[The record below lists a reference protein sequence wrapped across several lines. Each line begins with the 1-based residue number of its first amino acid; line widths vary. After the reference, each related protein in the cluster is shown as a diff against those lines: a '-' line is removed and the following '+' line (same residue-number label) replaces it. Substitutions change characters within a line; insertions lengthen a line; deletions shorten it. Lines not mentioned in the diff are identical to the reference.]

1 MQMRGAKLLTIM
13 LALVCSVMAVQ
24 AQDMSKKHDA
34 AMRRFAANNSLFV
47 LYHEVGHLL
56 FDELQLPVLGRE
68 EDAADN
74 VATWTLLNKQSKE
87 ADRALEDAAQGW
99 LWSGVAYDS
108 GGDESDYAANHSL
121 DKQRAYQIVCLMVG
135 KDDRAFKPIANKYSI
150 DRDRQ
155 DSCQWDYDTVDRSLK
170 GLLGDRS
177 KPGHGN
183 TEVTVTYHNASGSLA
198 RAADAFRSS
207 GIFDQVADELRANY
221 SLDVPVTFNARRC
234 GDANAFYDPDT
245 VEIIFCY
252 ELMQDYMDLYADN
265 RLGPSAGAKHKARDP
280 RARP

>member
-1 MQMRGAKLLTIM
+1 MQNHSAKLLAF
-13 LALVCSVMAVQ
+13 LAIVLCSALTAQ
-24 AQDMSKKHDA
+24 AQETSKKHDA
-34 AMRRFAANNSLFV
+34 AMRRFAYNNSLFV

-56 FDELQLPVLGRE
+56 FDKLQLPVLGRE

-99 LWSGVAYDS
+99 IWSGVAYNN
-108 GGDESDYAANHSL
+108 GGDESDFAANHSL

-135 KDDRAFKPIANKYSI
+135 KDERAFKPIANEFSI
-150 DRDRQ
+150 DHDRQ

-177 KPGHGN
+177 KPGQGD
-183 TEVTVTYHNASGSLA
+183 TKVTVTYHNAGGSLA

-207 GIFDQVADELRANY
+207 GIFDQVADELRQNY
-221 SLDVPVTFNARRC
+221 SLDVPIAFNARRC
-234 GDANAFYDPDT
+234 DDANAFYDPDT

-252 ELMQDYMDLYADN
+252 ELMQDYMDLYEDN
-265 RLGPSAGAKHKARDP
+265 RGTKQKASPGR
-280 RARP
+280 